1 MRRFFQALFSPLARI
16 LVPVRRFAWTTR
28 STFLRG
34 LILEMLSVLD
44 VLAVGLYVQNGA
56 LLLTQ
61 RAFGGG
67 NYLFGKSVMVVGHA
81 AAAQALVQSQLRG
94 SLFMGLPIV
103 AFAPGALMT
112 NAAPTAA
119 SQPARAVLRDYMD
132 AHVLTDAQRFRS
144 VDEMRA
150 LCAHVLK
157 EWCEDPKRDTMW
169 SLRGCVTRVL
179 GIVLT
184 GIDVPKT
191 QADRITAIY
200 IRRFA
205 EYSMFAHFAP
215 FMLSL
220 LGTDQS
226 ARGEVYIPLKRLGM
240 NALQVDMV
248 LFAGMF
254 SVGTITMKC
263 AENAKKYEID
273 YGALSQRERMAFVI
287 ESIRLWPTV
296 STAHRI
302 VEEPEQVELGGGH
315 TITVKPGQEIAYPFV
330 SVNRDP
336 TVFDEP
342 ERFRLDRSPEQIS
355 NILSWSVGKH
365 ACPARDISIA
375 VTVLFLDT
383 LQEASGDLR
392 KLDIDNI
399 EL

>member
-1 MRRFFQALFSPLARI
+1 MRRFFQMLFSPLARL
-16 LVPVRRFAWTTR
+16 LVPLRRYAWTTR

-34 LILEMLSVLD
+34 VILELVSVLD

-67 NYLFGKSVMVVGHA
+67 NYLFGKSVMVVDHA
-81 AAAQALVQSQLRG
+81 TTAHALAQPQLRG

-119 SQPARAVLRDYMD
+119 SQPARAVLRDHMD
-132 AHVLTDAQRFRS
+132 AQVLTEAQRFRS
-144 VDEMRA
+144 VDELRA
-150 LCAHVLK
+150 LCAHALA
-157 EWCEDPKRDTMW
+157 EWRTDPKPDTLW

-179 GIVLT
+179 GIVLA
-184 GIDVPKT
+184 GIDVPKAD
-191 QADRITAIY
+191 ADRITAIY

-215 FMLSL
+215 FMLFL
-220 LGTDQS
+220 LGTEEGVRRD
-226 ARGEVYIPLKRLGM
+226 VYIPLKRLGM

-263 AENAKKYEID
+263 VDNARLHDID
-273 YGALSQRERMAFVI
+273 YGALDQRGRMAFVI

-302 VEEPEQVELGGGH
+302 VEEPEQVVVGGRS
-315 TITVKPGQEIAYPFV
+315 ITVRPGQEIAYPFV
-330 SVNRDP
+330 SINRDP
-336 TVFDEP
+336 TVFEEP
-342 ERFRLDRSPEQIS
+342 ERFRLDRRPEEVAA
-355 NILSWSVGKH
+355 ILSWSTGRHV
-365 ACPARDISIA
+365 CPARDISIA
-375 VTVLFLDT
+375 ATVLMLDT
-383 LQEASGDLR
+383 LQDAHGDLR
-392 KLDIDNI
+392 KAKLDNI